1 MLQKNNEFEKEILNL
16 QKTVN
21 EDETSYIETYGS

>member
-1 MLQKNNEFEKEILNL
+1 MLQKNNEFEIEILNL

-21 EDETSYIETYGS
+21 DDETSYIETHGS